1 MILRLVVVSSF
12 ILSYIIILIRLLQTS
27 KNIKLIEVKEFAEKL
42 KTTQNPQI
50 LDVRTPAEFTA
61 AHIEN
66 ATNMDWLGDSFVVD
80 AEKLDKT
87 KPVYVYCKSG
97 NRSKKA
103 TAKLEEL
110 GFKNIYELDG
120 GFMKWSAEELNKN

>member
-1 MILRLVVVSSF
+1 MKFRALLFLLVSF
-12 ILSYIIILIRLLQTS
+12 VITSCTGQAS
-27 KNIKLIEVKEFAEKL
+27 KNVKLVEVKEFAEKVN
-42 KTTQNPQI
+42 TTQNPQI
-50 LDVRTPAEFTA
+50 LDVRTPAEYTE

-66 ATNMDWLGDSFVVD
+66 ALNIDWLGDSFVVD

-97 NRSKKA
+97 GRSKKA

>member
-1 MILRLVVVSSF
+1 MKFRALLF
-12 ILSYIIILIRLLQTS
+12 ILVSFFITSCNAQAS
-27 KNIKLIEVKEFAEKL
+27 KNIKLIEVKEFAKKV

-66 ATNMDWLGDSFVVD
+66 ATNIDWLGDSFVID

-97 NRSKKA
+97 GRSKKA

-120 GFMKWSAEELNKN
+120 GFIKWSAEELNKP

>member
-1 MILRLVVVSSF
+1 MKFRALLFLLVSF
-12 ILSYIIILIRLLQTS
+12 VITSCNGQTS
-27 KNIKLIEVKEFAEKL
+27 KNIKLVEVKEFAEKTN
-42 KTTQNPQI
+42 KTQNPQI
-50 LDVRTPAEFTA
+50 LDVRTPGEFTDS
-61 AHIEN
+61 HIEN
-66 ATNMDWLGDSFVVD
+66 ALNIDWLGDSFVVD

-97 NRSKKA
+97 GRSKKA

-120 GFMKWSAEELNKN
+120 GFMKWSAEELNKH